1 MLLGLDVPPID
12 ELTNWPPFL
21 FKNSEWFA
29 LNKVGLIY
37 IMAATATLLLFLI
50 GGSKHKLVPSG
61 IQNLAE
67 VGITFV
73 REQVVMQTMGSDG
86 LAFLPYLTA
95 LFFFIFFSNI
105 TSVIPPLLFSANAR

>member
-1 MLLGLDVPPID
+1 MLLGLDVPPLD
-12 ELTNWPPFL
+12 QLTHWPPLL

-37 IMAATATLLLFLI
+37 LMATALTLGLFII
-50 GGSKHKLVPSG
+50 GGSRKRLVPSG

-67 VGITFV
+67 VSIEFV
-73 REQVVMQTMGSDG
+73 REQIIMQTIGSDG
-86 LAFLPYLTA
+86 MAYLPYLTA

-105 TSVIPPLLFSANAR
+105 F